1 MKEEKNSTG
10 ITAFSR
16 LHHVTVVVKDI
27 EKSVQF
33 YESLGLGPFTGPEA
47 THEVT
52 EKTLR
57 GKPLGANRVLVREAS
72 IGSVVLQLVQY
83 IDGEHLVKEFVDR
96 KEEGVF
102 HLGFDVDD
110 VNEAEEQI
118 VKLGLKVT
126 QRGRRKDGSGY
137 AFFDTE
143 EHAGVV
149 LQIRESPRKS

>member
-1 MKEEKNSTG
+1 MKDEKNSAG
-10 ITAFSR
+10 ITTFSK

-27 EKSVQF
+27 EKSIQF
-33 YESLGLGPFTGPEA
+33 YQSLGLGPFTAPEA
-47 THEVT
+47 THKII

-57 GKPLGANRVLVREAS
+57 GKSLGPSTVLVREAL

-83 IDGEHLVKEFVDR
+83 IEGEHLVKEFVDR
-96 KEEGVF
+96 KKEGVF

-110 VNEAEEQI
+110 VNEEEENLI
-118 VKLGLKVT
+118 KLGLKVT

-137 AFFDTE
+137 TFFDTE

-149 LQIRESPRKS
+149 LEIRESPRES